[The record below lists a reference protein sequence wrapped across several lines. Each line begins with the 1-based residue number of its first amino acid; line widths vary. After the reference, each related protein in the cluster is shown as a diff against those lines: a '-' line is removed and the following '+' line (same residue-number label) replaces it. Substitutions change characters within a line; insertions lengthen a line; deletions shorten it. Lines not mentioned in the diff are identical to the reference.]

1 MIVTQEIARIAQAL
15 LKDSTYSLV
24 EARWQTLTPL
34 NLTPGQMVQA
44 EVLANLPDSRYL
56 IRLANQLLRME
67 IPLNLQ
73 PGQTVELTFVS
84 EEPRLVFA
92 LSKEANSGVPVR
104 ISDTGRWLNQLAT
117 SRNDA
122 TQSTPLPRP
131 SIILQEPP
139 RDTGRLAEGLRNA
152 LTRSG
157 VFYESHLS
165 QWVKGERPLADLLRE
180 PQGSLSRLAVA
191 TTSGGSNTSP
201 APAYGGT
208 PPQQNAAPP
217 ASQSPGGPPAAA
229 TDAGQKPAAAPL
241 PAANQPTG
249 SQPAAGGG
257 GNAPSTAPDSA
268 ATGAAG
274 SPGSPPGATPA
285 TGDAPRAAHQP
296 GASAPSGTTA
306 PAGGT
311 PATDQT
317 PPPSRPGGN
326 TSALPDAD
334 PTAQRPQ
341 SPAPD
346 GTRPPMPQDP
356 LRPDS
361 TPVAGKPLPV
371 PSQPDQPSPQ
381 GPPLRQAPPS
391 DPAVQN
397 SPAAPGTTI
406 APQAKGERIAV
417 DQHAASQPRAPM
429 ALAADG
435 DGVAVAARAGDPV
448 ATERAGGLRHI
459 PPPPQGGVEPQTIPI
474 IKEQLTTLAT
484 GQFTWNGQVWP
495 GQDMEWKVEERE
507 ADGRGSSAERSW
519 QTEVALD
526 LPRLG
531 SVRATLSLG
540 SSGVTVNLA
549 ARNEET
555 VATMKEG
562 RPRLEEALDAA
573 GIRMTG
579 FRVSH
584 DDE

>member
-122 TQSTPLPRP
+122 VQSTPLPRP

-191 TTSGGSNTSP
+191 TTSGGNNTSP
-201 APAYGGT
+201 APANGGA

-217 ASQSPGGPPAAA
+217 ASQSPGGPPAAT

-241 PAANQPTG
+241 PAA
-249 SQPAAGGG
+249 
-257 GNAPSTAPDSA
+257 
-268 ATGAAG
+268 
-274 SPGSPPGATPA
+274 
-285 TGDAPRAAHQP
+285 
-296 GASAPSGTTA
+296 
-306 PAGGT
+306 
-311 PATDQT
+311 
-317 PPPSRPGGN
+317 
-326 TSALPDAD
+326 
-334 PTAQRPQ
+334 
-341 SPAPD
+341 
-346 GTRPPMPQDP
+346 
-356 LRPDS
+356 
-361 TPVAGKPLPV
+361 
-371 PSQPDQPSPQ
+371 
-381 GPPLRQAPPS
+381 
-391 DPAVQN
+391 
-397 SPAAPGTTI
+397 
-406 APQAKGERIAV
+406 
-417 DQHAASQPRAPM
+417 
-429 ALAADG
+429 
-435 DGVAVAARAGDPV
+435 
-448 ATERAGGLRHI
+448 
-459 PPPPQGGVEPQTIPI
+459 
-474 IKEQLTTLAT
+474 
-484 GQFTWNGQVWP
+484 
-495 GQDMEWKVEERE
+495 
-507 ADGRGSSAERSW
+507 
-519 QTEVALD
+519 
-526 LPRLG
+526 
-531 SVRATLSLG
+531 
-540 SSGVTVNLA
+540 
-549 ARNEET
+549 
-555 VATMKEG
+555 
-562 RPRLEEALDAA
+562 
-573 GIRMTG
+573 
-579 FRVSH
+579 
-584 DDE
+584 